1 MPRFLY
7 SLLFTLLMPFI
18 VVRMT
23 LRARK
28 APEYTQRWWQRFGF
42 FTKPK
47 PAENGPAIEQGIW
60 FHTVSMGEFIAA
72 APLIEQTMKANPNC
86 LMTITTTTPTGSAQV
101 QKHFAKEL
109 ADGRV
114 FHVYL
119 PYDLPWLLHGFLNK
133 IKPSLLI
140 ILETELWP
148 NLIHCSKRAG
158 AKVMVVNA
166 RLSEKSAKGYEKVSG
181 LAKSMLLQLDMLAVQ
196 NKNDAQR
203 FLALGMPEKNMSVTG
218 SIKFDLSIDESL
230 LEQGQ
235 AWRKSWGADRKVI
248 CLASTHVGEDQIGLD
263 AFKQVREADE
273 NALLIIVPRH
283 PERFD
288 AVAKLIHS
296 QGFNMARR
304 SEHKLGPSTQVLLV
318 DSMGELM
325 QFLAASDVCIMGG
338 SFVANGAHNPLE
350 PAALSVP
357 ILIGESQFN
366 FALICEQLESAG
378 GLKTVTE
385 INLAS
390 NAIKWLSDETLR
402 KEKGAAAKHVVEEN
416 RGAKQKVFELI
427 RGQLS

>member
-1 MPRFLY
+1 
-7 SLLFTLLMPFI
+7 MPFI
-18 VVRMT
+18 VVRMI

-42 FTKPK
+42 FTQPK
-47 PAENGPAIEQGIW
+47 QTENGPAIEQGIW

-72 APLIEQTMKANPNC
+72 APLIEETMQANPNS

-101 QKHFAKEL
+101 QKHFADEL

-119 PYDLPWLLHGFLNK
+119 PYDLPWLLNGFLRK
-133 IKPSLLI
+133 VKPKLLI

-148 NLIHCSKRAG
+148 NLIHCSKKAG

-166 RLSEKSAKGYEKVSG
+166 RLSERSAKGYEKVSS
-181 LAKSMLLQLDMLAVQ
+181 LAKSMLLELDMLAVQ

-218 SIKFDLSIDESL
+218 SIKFDLSIDEQL
-230 LEQGQ
+230 LELGQ
-235 AWRKSWGADRKVI
+235 NWRKKWGVDRKVI
-248 CLASTHVGEDQIGLD
+248 CLASTHVGEDQIGLN
-263 AFKQVREADE
+263 AFKKIREADE
-273 NALLIIVPRH
+273 HALLLIVPRH

-288 AVAKLIHS
+288 SVAKLIHT
-296 QGFNMARR
+296 QGFNYSRR
-304 SEHKLGPSTQVLLV
+304 SENKLGPSTQVLLV

-338 SFVANGAHNPLE
+338 SFVESGAHNPLE

-357 ILIGESQFN
+357 VLIGASQFN
-366 FALICEQLESAG
+366 FALICEQLEEAG
-378 GLKTVTE
+378 GLKTVTQDT
-385 INLAS
+385 LAET
-390 NAIKWLSDETLR
+390 AIEWLNNEDLR
-402 KEKGAAAKHVVEEN
+402 KEKGLAAKQVVEEN

-427 RGQLS
+427 EGVLG